1 MTWRLTHR
9 AEETGEVSTI
19 ERDEAS
25 SADAVAAA
33 RTLLPEGHKLLA
45 IRGGKN

>member
-9 AEETGEVSTI
+9 ADGGDVSTI

-25 SADAVAAA
+25 SADAIDASRA
-33 RTLLPEGHKLLA
+33 LLPEGHKLLA
-45 IRGGKN
+45 IRQGSS